1 MHSRGHVN
9 EGWVMRHVWQFFW
22 CPFIVKV
29 KANGK
34 SCLKS
39 LTFFSD
45 FFCCPR
51 SLDLPTP
58 GGVFVHY
65 YTVYSITHY
74 TAYYPFLWV
83 SVVRTRSGPG
93 CLWHTSP
100 TGNRTHNLGVL
111 SIGFKLLPVL
121 ASIGSGISAWFILWF
136 RDQLSVHHL
145 QWNQGLSE
153 FLSPPG
159 FEPWPPL
166 ISTVNDLKAEG
177 PLSESLRGVQLEVGQ
192 SAVVKPPFERE

>member
-1 MHSRGHVN
+1 M
-9 EGWVMRHVWQFFW
+9 
-22 CPFIVKV
+22 
-29 KANGK
+29 
-34 SCLKS
+34 
-39 LTFFSD
+39 
-45 FFCCPR
+45 
-51 SLDLPTP
+51 
-58 GGVFVHY
+58 
-65 YTVYSITHY
+65 
-74 TAYYPFLWV
+74 
-83 SVVRTRSGPG
+83 RTRSGPG

-153 FLSPPG
+153 FLSPTG
-159 FEPWPPL
+159 FEPWHPL

-192 SAVVKPPFERE
+192 SAVVKPPFEREYEAQQSSHHSLFLSPNSRVTVMSYQDRQSYQDRHELPRPTRATKTDKSYTI

>member
-1 MHSRGHVN
+1 MKL
-9 EGWVMRHVWQFFW
+9 F
-22 CPFIVKV
+22 
-29 KANGK
+29 
-34 SCLKS
+34 
-39 LTFFSD
+39 FFSNY
-45 FFCCPR
+45 FCCPR

-65 YTVYSITHY
+65 FTVYSITQHTTRFY
-74 TAYYPFLWV
+74 GFLLWEQGLALGAYDIPHPQGIEPTTLESYPSAL
-83 SVVRTRSGPG
+83 
-93 CLWHTSP
+93 
-100 TGNRTHNLGVL
+100 
-111 SIGFKLLPVL
+111 LLPVL

-159 FEPWPPL
+159 FEPWHPL

>member
-1 MHSRGHVN
+1 MFFFLPQEPGPSYSWRG
-9 EGWVMRHVWQFFW
+9 
-22 CPFIVKV
+22 
-29 KANGK
+29 
-34 SCLKS
+34 
-39 LTFFSD
+39 
-45 FFCCPR
+45 FCT
-51 SLDLPTP
+51 L
-58 GGVFVHY
+58 F
-65 YTVYSITHY
+65 YSIQYY

-159 FEPWPPL
+159 FEPWHPL

-192 SAVVKPPFERE
+192 SAVVKPPFEREYEAQQSSHHSLFLSPNSRVTVMSYQDRHL